1 MAIKA
6 LLFDVDG
13 VLLDSSATH
22 RRIWD
27 AWSDMRELD
36 RDLVWSLTHA
46 RRPEDTVRDVA
57 PGLDPVAERKVLNEL
72 MVREGDAFPAAPGA
86 LSLLG
91 RLDRRPWALVT
102 SGSRA
107 PVHRRFRLA
116 SLPLPSVQV
125 FGEDVEQSKPHP
137 EGYLKA
143 AELLL
148 VDPADCIVIEDAPH
162 GITAGKAAGCTVI
175 AVTTTHAPD
184 DLSNADACFPSL
196 EEATP
201 YLLEAISDAR
211 RDHSLDGCSALNDL
225 ERPERDLY
233 S

>member
-27 AWSDMRELD
+27 AWSDMRGLD
-36 RDLVWSLTHA
+36 RDLVWSLTHG

-57 PGLDPVAERKVLNEL
+57 PGLDPTAERKVLNQL
-72 MVREGDAFPAAPGA
+72 MAEEGDAFPAAPGA
-86 LSLLG
+86 VSLLG
-91 RLDRRPWALVT
+91 KLDQRLWALVT
-102 SGSRA
+102 SGSRI

-116 SLPLPSVQV
+116 SLPLPPVQIY
-125 FGEDVEQSKPHP
+125 GEDVEQSKPHP

-143 AELLL
+143 AELLV
-148 VDPADCIVIEDAPH
+148 VDPADCIVIEDTPH

-175 AVTTTHAPD
+175 AVATTHAPGE
-184 DLSNADACFPSL
+184 LTKADHCFPSL
-196 EEATP
+196 AEATS
-201 YLLEAISDAR
+201 YLLAMISA
-211 RDHSLDGCSALNDL
+211 C
-225 ERPERDLY
+225 
-233 S
+233 